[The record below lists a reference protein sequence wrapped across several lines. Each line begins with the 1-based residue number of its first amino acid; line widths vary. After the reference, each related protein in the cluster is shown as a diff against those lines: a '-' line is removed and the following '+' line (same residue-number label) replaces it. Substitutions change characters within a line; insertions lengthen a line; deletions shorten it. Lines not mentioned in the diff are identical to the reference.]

1 MPQHHLGTAFRNSLQ
16 LGLVFQ
22 NHLFYKFQ
30 RFLHMQKIIIFIA
43 IIMDLMVKPEVS
55 FVFVHP
61 SSVIAVFFFLRGI
74 NELGSA
80 RPRLVQAQTLILL
93 LNFMSG
99 LGRNELM

>member
-30 RFLHMQKIIIFIA
+30 RFLHMQKVVIFIAVVIA

-61 SSVIAVFFFLRGI
+61 SSVIAFFFFL
-74 NELGSA
+74 
-80 RPRLVQAQTLILL
+80 
-93 LNFMSG
+93 F
-99 LGRNELM
+99 